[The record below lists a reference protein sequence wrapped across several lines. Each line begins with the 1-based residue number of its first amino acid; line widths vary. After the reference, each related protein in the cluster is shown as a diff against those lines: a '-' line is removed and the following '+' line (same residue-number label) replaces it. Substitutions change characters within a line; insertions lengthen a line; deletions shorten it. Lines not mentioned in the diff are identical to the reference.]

1 MKFVINKTRIKTFC
15 IFYNLYK
22 AFQLKINVPKF
33 RLDVTLQDL
42 LLFDK
47 MALWCDPLI
56 FRCLLFWIVFVH
68 TFKKRKIKN
77 SS

>member
-1 MKFVINKTRIKTFC
+1 MYMTMKYRKNVPKYSKQKILYFPMKFVINKTRIKTFC

-42 LLFDK
+42 L
-47 MALWCDPLI
+47 
-56 FRCLLFWIVFVH
+56 
-68 TFKKRKIKN
+68 
-77 SS
+77 